1 MKKIILSLL
10 FISSISFA
18 QNGINYQGA
27 ATDADGAKLVNQN
40 ISLKTS
46 VLQGGVDGT
55 TSYSETHNTTTDQF
69 GLFNVVIGLGNIIEG
84 SFDSIQWGA
93 DSHFLKVELDA
104 TGGTNYSLVS
114 TTQMMNVPYAL
125 YAHSV
130 NKDFIENTIDEIN
143 GEPTNNDFN
152 DSFLNSDFENDEI
165 SSLTQEFDGK
175 MIILFSTAKSIYFT
189 DSTGSFTNKIYSTND
204 NNICCLT
211 LNETKDTLYFLQ
223 SNNSSDNA
231 LIMMTALSN
240 FNPIV
245 IGTTSCDM
253 NHIDKFKYYNGDFYY
268 RCSSDDDGISVLSN
282 NNLAEIGTANNVRGF
297 EYNQNG
303 LVYSY
308 YSGGANYPISGAVS
322 IGNLGTSLADIT
334 YADELG
340 IYLGYSNNNNIS
352 IYELPAG
359 SILFTTGSGPLNAGD
374 NYKNR
379 IVRFYDNTIY
389 FSSRESLVAVD
400 YDDINTKKI
409 IAGTSDGL
417 QINGIVIL
425 NYEHQE
431 TTDQIYANNENK
443 NQIYFSTD
451 KSIYFLDT
459 IATSSLNKIYSTNNN
474 NICCLTLNETK
485 DTLYFLQSN
494 NSSDNALIMMTALS
508 NFNPI
513 VIGTTSCDMNHI
525 DKFKYYNG
533 DFYYRC
539 SSDDDGISVLS
550 NNNLAEIGTANN
562 VRGFEYNQNGL
573 VYSYYSGGANYPI
586 SGAVSIGNLGTSLA
600 DITYADELGIY
611 LGYSNNNNISIY
623 ELPAGSIL
631 FTTGSG
637 PLNAGDNY
645 KNRIVRFYDNTIY
658 FSSRESLVAVDYDDI
673 NTKKIIAGTSDGLQI
688 NGIVIK

>member
-1 MKKIILSLL
+1 MKNL
-10 FISSISFA
+10 FILFVLISSLSFA
-18 QNGINYQGA
+18 QTGINYQGA

-114 TTQMMNVPYAL
+114 TTQMMSVPYAL

-143 GEPTNNDFN
+143 GEPDNNDFN
-152 DSFLNSDFENDEI
+152 DSFLNSDFDNDEI

-175 MIILFSTAKSIYFT
+175 KIILFSTDKSIYFT
-189 DSTGSFTNKIYSTND
+189 DSTGSFTNKIYSTNS

-211 LNETKDTLYFLQ
+211 LNETKDTIYFLQ
-223 SNNSSDNA
+223 SNSSSDDA

-245 IGTTSCDM
+245 VGTTSCDM
-253 NHIDKFKYYNGDFYY
+253 NQINKFKYYNGDFYY
-268 RCSSDDDGISVLSN
+268 RCNANSDGITLLSN
-282 NNLAEIGTANNVRGF
+282 NNLSEIGTGNNVYGF
-297 EYNQNG
+297 DYNQNG

-308 YSGGANYPISGAVS
+308 YTGGYNYPITGAVNV
-322 IGNLGTSLADIT
+322 GNLGGSLDDIT

-340 IYLGYSNNNNIS
+340 IYLGYSTNNNIS
-352 IYELPAG
+352 IYQLPAG
-359 SILFTTGSGPLNAGD
+359 SILFSTGSSPLDAGD

-400 YDDINTKKI
+400 YDD
-409 IAGTSDGL
+409 
-417 QINGIVIL
+417 V
-425 NYEHQE
+425 
-431 TTDQIYANNENK
+431 
-443 NQIYFSTD
+443 
-451 KSIYFLDT
+451 
-459 IATSSLNKIYSTNNN
+459 
-474 NICCLTLNETK
+474 
-485 DTLYFLQSN
+485 
-494 NSSDNALIMMTALS
+494 
-508 NFNPI
+508 
-513 VIGTTSCDMNHI
+513 
-525 DKFKYYNG
+525 
-533 DFYYRC
+533 
-539 SSDDDGISVLS
+539 
-550 NNNLAEIGTANN
+550 
-562 VRGFEYNQNGL
+562 
-573 VYSYYSGGANYPI
+573 
-586 SGAVSIGNLGTSLA
+586 
-600 DITYADELGIY
+600 
-611 LGYSNNNNISIY
+611 
-623 ELPAGSIL
+623 
-631 FTTGSG
+631 
-637 PLNAGDNY
+637 
-645 KNRIVRFYDNTIY
+645 
-658 FSSRESLVAVDYDDI
+658 